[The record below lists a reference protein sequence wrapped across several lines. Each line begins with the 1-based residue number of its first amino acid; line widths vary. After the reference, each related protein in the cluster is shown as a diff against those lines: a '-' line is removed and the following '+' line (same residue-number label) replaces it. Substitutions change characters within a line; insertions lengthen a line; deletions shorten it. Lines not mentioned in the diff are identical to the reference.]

1 MNYFDKLINIF
12 KPKNIEFYKDEI
24 DKLYYTDDKKI
35 GKVLSSL
42 IKNKNINFSLKFEI
56 ISERYLTK
64 YLMMSDLKSFVEELI
79 NNTDISE
86 HKKNMYL
93 PRLFELEHYHLHHLL
108 KNKVFNDYEFQDT
121 VNQFLS
127 LPKDKKE
134 KYADYITNVIVDN
147 KEIFKFNVDPSD
159 PRKDSNTAPL
169 VFVTYYLVNKNYS
182 QAVKILKNYRNFV
195 ADPNINKFSDFR
207 NTSHYLYQNE
217 FFLDGKLLREI
228 NKQECLFLLA
238 DEQLEFRNRVGNIY
252 GALCECYFKSKTSR
266 TLSSEEL
273 NTYLIT
279 VESMIQKYESKHNI
293 KNEKY
298 YRFQD
303 ILTPLKVS
311 GNFNSHAVNFIDLII
326 DKKINIGD
334 SIYEIFHNMITKNR
348 LNMDFKNTLY
358 FIKCFAHNGLGFL
371 SKEDQY
377 LLYLNA
383 YENSD
388 FTNSKEKQE
397 LENTMVNL
405 FHWTPEQFS
414 QIRYHMDNNDTINKE
429 YYSEISNFK
438 ERINNNLFFH
448 FKDDQITYSNDI
460 ALSFFFNSVFR
471 DIHYSY
477 STEDILD
484 GISYLYKELNK
495 LDLQNDDIH
504 FHFIESLNNK
514 MTDEEFTFITI
525 LNDSQLSLDK
535 FKEFYKNINLD
546 IFKKYPLTNNIKI
559 SFVDIIKQCPE
570 QENLNIK
577 ISHIENELISKEF
590 EKISAKQKFRL

>member
-24 DKLYYTDDKKI
+24 DKLYYMDDKKI
-35 GKVLSSL
+35 GKILSSL

-79 NNTDISE
+79 DNTNISE
-86 HKKNMYL
+86 YKKNMYL

-108 KNKVFNDYEFQDT
+108 KNKIFNEYEFQDT

-147 KEIFKFNVDPSD
+147 KETFKFNVDPSD

-303 ILTPLKVS
+303 ILTPLKIS

-358 FIKCFAHNGLGFL
+358 FIKRFAHNGLGFL

-525 LNDSQLSLDK
+525 LNDSELPLDK

-546 IFKKYPLTNNIKI
+546 IFKKYPLTNNINI

>member
-24 DKLYYTDDKKI
+24 DKLYHTDDKKI

-64 YLMMSDLKSFVEELI
+64 YLIMSDLKSFVEELI

-108 KNKVFNDYEFQDT
+108 KNKLFNDYEFQDT

-147 KEIFKFNVDPSD
+147 KETFKFNVDPSD
-159 PRKDSNTAPL
+159 SRKDSNTAPF

-238 DEQLEFRNRVGNIY
+238 DEQIEFRNRVGNIY

-279 VESMIQKYESKHNI
+279 VESMIQKYESKYNI
-293 KNEKY
+293 KNDKY

-303 ILTPLKVS
+303 ILIPLKVS

-348 LNMDFKNTLY
+348 LNMDFNNTLY
-358 FIKCFAHNGLGFL
+358 FIKRFAHNGLGFL

-414 QIRYHMDNNDTINKE
+414 QIRYYMDNNDTINKE
-429 YYSEISNFK
+429 YYNEISNFK

-495 LDLQNDDIH
+495 LDLENDDIH

>member
-24 DKLYYTDDKKI
+24 DKLYHTDDKKI

-64 YLMMSDLKSFVEELI
+64 YLIMSDLKSFVEELI

-108 KNKVFNDYEFQDT
+108 KNKLFNDYEFQDT

-147 KEIFKFNVDPSD
+147 KETFKFNVDPSD

-266 TLSSEEL
+266 TLSSDEL

-279 VESMIQKYESKHNI
+279 VESMIQKYESKYNI

-303 ILTPLKVS
+303 ILTPLKIS

-358 FIKCFAHNGLGFL
+358 FIKRFAHNGLGFL

-429 YYSEISNFK
+429 YYSDISNFK

-495 LDLQNDDIH
+495 LNLQNDDIH

-546 IFKKYPLTNNIKI
+546 IFKKYSLTNNNKI
-559 SFVDIIKQCPE
+559 SFVDIIKRCPE

>member
-24 DKLYYTDDKKI
+24 DKLYHTDDKKI

-64 YLMMSDLKSFVEELI
+64 YLIMSDLKSFVEELI

-108 KNKVFNDYEFQDT
+108 KNKLFNDYEFQDT

-147 KEIFKFNVDPSD
+147 KETFKFNVDPSD
-159 PRKDSNTAPL
+159 PRKDSNTAPF
-169 VFVTYYLVNKNYS
+169 VFVTYYLINKNYS

-228 NKQECLFLLA
+228 DKQECLFLLA
-238 DEQLEFRNRVGNIY
+238 DEQIEFRNRVGNIY

-326 DKKINIGD
+326 DNKINIGD

-358 FIKCFAHNGLGFL
+358 FIKRFAHNGLGFL

-414 QIRYHMDNNDTINKE
+414 QIRYYMDNNDTINKE
-429 YYSEISNFK
+429 YYNEISNFK

-546 IFKKYPLTNNIKI
+546 IFKKYSLTNNNKI
-559 SFVDIIKQCPE
+559 SFVDIIKRCPE

>member
-56 ISERYLTK
+56 ISERYLTS

-79 NNTDISE
+79 NNTNISE

-147 KEIFKFNVDPSD
+147 KETFKFNVDPSD
-159 PRKDSNTAPL
+159 PRKDSNTA
-169 VFVTYYLVNKNYS
+169 
-182 QAVKILKNYRNFV
+182 
-195 ADPNINKFSDFR
+195 
-207 NTSHYLYQNE
+207 
-217 FFLDGKLLREI
+217 
-228 NKQECLFLLA
+228 
-238 DEQLEFRNRVGNIY
+238 
-252 GALCECYFKSKTSR
+252 
-266 TLSSEEL
+266 
-273 NTYLIT
+273 
-279 VESMIQKYESKHNI
+279 
-293 KNEKY
+293 
-298 YRFQD
+298 
-303 ILTPLKVS
+303 
-311 GNFNSHAVNFIDLII
+311 VNFIDLII
-326 DKKINIGD
+326 DNKINIGD

-358 FIKCFAHNGLGFL
+358 FIKRFAHNGLGFL

-429 YYSEISNFK
+429 YYSDISNFK
-438 ERINNNLFFH
+438 ERINNNLF
-448 FKDDQITYSNDI
+448 
-460 ALSFFFNSVFR
+460 
-471 DIHYSY
+471 
-477 STEDILD
+477 
-484 GISYLYKELNK
+484 
-495 LDLQNDDIH
+495 

-535 FKEFYKNINLD
+535 FKEFYKNISLD
-546 IFKKYPLTNNIKI
+546 IFKKYPLTNNINI

>member
-79 NNTDISE
+79 NNTNISE

-134 KYADYITNVIVDN
+134 KYADYITNIIVDN
-147 KEIFKFNVDPSD
+147 KETFKFNVDPSD

-358 FIKCFAHNGLGFL
+358 FITRFAHNGLGFL

-388 FTNSKEKQE
+388 FTNSKEKKE

-535 FKEFYKNINLD
+535 FKEFYKNISLD
-546 IFKKYPLTNNIKI
+546 IFKKYPLTNNINI

>member
-24 DKLYYTDDKKI
+24 DKLYHTDDKKI

-64 YLMMSDLKSFVEELI
+64 YLIMSDLKSFVEELI

-108 KNKVFNDYEFQDT
+108 KNKLFNDYEFQDT

-134 KYADYITNVIVDN
+134 KYADYITNIIVDN
-147 KEIFKFNVDPSD
+147 KETFKFNVDPSD
-159 PRKDSNTAPL
+159 PRKDSNTAPF

-228 NKQECLFLLA
+228 DKQECLFLLA
-238 DEQLEFRNRVGNIY
+238 DEQIEFRNRVGNIY

-266 TLSSEEL
+266 TLSSDEL

-279 VESMIQKYESKHNI
+279 VESMIQKYESKYNI

-303 ILTPLKVS
+303 ILIPLKVS

-358 FIKCFAHNGLGFL
+358 FIKRFAHNGLGFL

-414 QIRYHMDNNDTINKE
+414 QIRYYMDNNDTINKE
-429 YYSEISNFK
+429 YYNEISNFK

-546 IFKKYPLTNNIKI
+546 IFKKYPLTNNINI

>member
-79 NNTDISE
+79 NNTNISE

-147 KEIFKFNVDPSD
+147 KETFKFNVDPSD

-358 FIKCFAHNGLGFL
+358 FITRFAHNGLGFL

-388 FTNSKEKQE
+388 FTNSKEKKE

-535 FKEFYKNINLD
+535 FKEFYKNISLD
-546 IFKKYPLTNNIKI
+546 IFKKYPLTNNINI

>member
-1 MNYFDKLINIF
+1 
-12 KPKNIEFYKDEI
+12 
-24 DKLYYTDDKKI
+24 
-35 GKVLSSL
+35 
-42 IKNKNINFSLKFEI
+42 
-56 ISERYLTK
+56 
-64 YLMMSDLKSFVEELI
+64 
-79 NNTDISE
+79 
-86 HKKNMYL
+86 
-93 PRLFELEHYHLHHLL
+93 
-108 KNKVFNDYEFQDT
+108 
-121 VNQFLS
+121 
-127 LPKDKKE
+127 
-134 KYADYITNVIVDN
+134 
-147 KEIFKFNVDPSD
+147 
-159 PRKDSNTAPL
+159 
-169 VFVTYYLVNKNYS
+169 
-182 QAVKILKNYRNFV
+182 
-195 ADPNINKFSDFR
+195 
-207 NTSHYLYQNE
+207 
-217 FFLDGKLLREI
+217 
-228 NKQECLFLLA
+228 
-238 DEQLEFRNRVGNIY
+238 
-252 GALCECYFKSKTSR
+252 
-266 TLSSEEL
+266 
-273 NTYLIT
+273 
-279 VESMIQKYESKHNI
+279 MIQKYESKYNI

-303 ILTPLKVS
+303 ILIPLKVS

-358 FIKCFAHNGLGFL
+358 FIKRFAHNGLGFL

-414 QIRYHMDNNDTINKE
+414 QIRYYMDNNDTINKE
-429 YYSEISNFK
+429 YYNEISNFK

-495 LDLQNDDIH
+495 LDLENDDIH

>member
-12 KPKNIEFYKDEI
+12 KPKNIELYKDEI

-79 NNTDISE
+79 NNTNISE

-147 KEIFKFNVDPSD
+147 KETFKFNVDPSD

-326 DKKINIGD
+326 DNKINIGD

-358 FIKCFAHNGLGFL
+358 FIKRFAHNGLGFL

-429 YYSEISNFK
+429 YYSDISNFK